1 MRILVDGDSSGH
13 RDLLIALA
21 REFDLEIV
29 WVCNH
34 ANRPPW
40 PEDGLKLTVRHM
52 DVHDQAADIE
62 LMNLSRI
69 DDIVITGDL
78 GLASVCIV
86 RGAAALSPRGF
97 WFREDQLL
105 ERLEFR
111 ALAARLR
118 RGGVNLDHK
127 PPHRRLDDHRF
138 ELELRRA
145 IEAGLELP
153 HPSGEVNGL

>member
-13 RDLLIALA
+13 RDLLIATV
-21 REFDLEIV
+21 REFDLEMI

-34 ANRPPW
+34 ASKPPW
-40 PEDGLKLTVRHM
+40 PEEGLKLTVRHM
-52 DVHDQAADIE
+52 DVDAQAADME
-62 LMNLSRI
+62 LMNLSRPG
-69 DDIVITGDL
+69 DIVVTGDL
-78 GLASVCIV
+78 GLASVCVV

-97 WFREDQLL
+97 WFKEDQLL

-118 RGGVNLDHK
+118 RGGVNLEHK

-145 IEAGLELP
+145 IEAGLEP
-153 HPSGEVNGL
+153 E